1 MRILGRLRPTPAMVV
16 ALIALFVAMGGI
28 GYAAAKIGSKDIKVN
43 AVKSRHIANGAVTK
57 KAIHK
62 GAVVGVKIA
71 NGTVTGRKLASNSI
85 RASKL
90 AGTVDGLN
98 SVNVPANAT
107 ASTTVTCPAGGQA
120 LSGGFSTLSPRMGAP
135 SCRTLPTQTRFVTCV
150 PSSVATIQ
158 SHSSVT
164 FCCSLERR

>member
-57 KAIHK
+57 KAIHR

-120 LSGGFSTLSPRMGAP
+120 LSGGFSTPQNGQIRVTRMRRSGDNTWSFAFRNTSGTPRAVDA
-135 SCRTLPTQTRFVTCV
+135 RVTCL
-150 PSSVATIQ
+150 IG
-158 SHSSVT
+158 
-164 FCCSLERR
+164 